1 MQLDEGDE
9 FVAPAGVVA
18 APATEQPA
26 PEDDNT
32 VKAASLFSIKP
43 RTIDINH
50 DALASLKVY
59 LLHIVH
65 MTSG

>member
-32 VKAASLFSIKP
+32 VKAPTNPAH
-43 RTIDINH
+43 RA
-50 DALASLKVY
+50 DAESESEA
-59 LLHIVH
+59 
-65 MTSG
+65 